1 MKIEQQ
7 KLQIKHVD
15 LGALTELQTLY
26 YGFLRSGL
34 TIEGLADHYLKL
46 GWLLSFTDLYDLLK
60 KLYFKQALLNPEF
73 AEIFDEKPKESL
85 FSQWKDWISP
95 AALTTPDLSDLP
107 FFRTLE
113 PELLKTFQQKAQI
126 FKLAPRTRL
135 CRIGEVKRDLYVS
148 LEGAIDVYK
157 EASDAKL
164 KWVTSIAPKS
174 LFGEVSFFLGQPR
187 TAEVVTRTETTLIRI
202 RFDETFQKI
211 IDAQGAESV
220 MRRFW
225 LIHALNA
232 SSLFSNLPESSF
244 DQILNVGVMRNFS
257 ANQTIFK
264 QGDKGNLCWVVIQG
278 QIEISQNSQPI
289 AQTKKGDLL
298 GEVALMLSQGTRTA
312 GARCLTPVMALEID
326 QGLFYRLLAL
336 NFVLGYQIEQLART
350 RIHKDHERGQSKI
363 GSQK

>member
-15 LGALTELQTLY
+15 LGPLSELQNLY
-26 YGFLRSGL
+26 YSFLRSGL

-60 KLYFKQALLNPEF
+60 KLHAKQALLNPEF
-73 AEIFDEKPKESL
+73 AEIFDEKPTESL
-85 FSQWKDWISP
+85 LSQWKEWIAP
-95 AALTTPDLSDLP
+95 TALTTPDLSDLP

-113 PELLKTFQQKAQI
+113 PELLKTFQQKAQV

-135 CRIGEVKRDLYVS
+135 CRIGEVKRDLFVS
-148 LEGAIDVYK
+148 LDGAIDVYK
-157 EASDAKL
+157 ESSDAKL

-187 TAEVVTRTETTLIRI
+187 TAEVVTRTETTIVRI
-202 RFDETFQKI
+202 RFDETFQQL

-244 DQILNVGVMRNFS
+244 DQILNVGVMRNLP
-257 ANQTIFK
+257 ANQTIFN
-264 QGDKGNLCWVVIQG
+264 QGDKGNLCWVIIQG
-278 QIEISQNSQPI
+278 QVEISQDGKAI

-312 GARCLTPVMALEID
+312 TARTLTPVMALEID
-326 QGLFYRLLAL
+326 QTLFYRLLSL
-336 NFVLGYQIEQLART
+336 NFVMGYQIEHLARL
-350 RIHKDHERGQSKI
+350 RIHKDHERGQTKV
-363 GSQK
+363 SQK